1 MARLLKNKKMKI
13 ERKYKRLIGQTID
26 RMKDNAWDEL
36 MVELNKLKAQMKEE
50 FEKAGIFLSEN

>member
-26 RMKDNAWDEL
+26 RMKDNTWDEL
-36 MVELNKLKAQMKEE
+36 MLELNKLKAQMKEE